1 MKQNKVQKIL
11 NKNIYICKKCKL
23 KRLTTRIKMT
33 FYMQFEARK
42 RLNTASISRLSVPG
56 LSKETKLLNFYHWK
70 HISHILSITTFLFC
84 LNCISQSLVTMRMKH
99 SGY

>member
-42 RLNTASISRLSVPG
+42 RLNTASISR
-56 LSKETKLLNFYHWK
+56 
-70 HISHILSITTFLFC
+70 
-84 LNCISQSLVTMRMKH
+84 
-99 SGY
+99 